1 MKISTARW
9 SCLEGTLA
17 AWQKT
22 GLAFLLD
29 YKNGIF
35 PLENGCADE
44 FGLYYFVP
52 LLAKTFRI
60 SLESALWWW
69 DCGLI
74 SSGVMVA
81 ISGFWLL
88 TQTKLEKVIAC
99 IGTVAVGIVS
109 WIIGDVYI
117 APFLALSLLPW
128 LFVCLQRGWHK
139 RFLVY
144 CLVSGFMAAFSNSIR
159 MYSGFALLL
168 GVITALILFFKT
180 IKKIWLPAGCL
191 AMGFLAYSVW
201 FSSLIM
207 VRNTY
212 LDEQKIS
219 RGIYEQQH
227 LFWHSTYLGFGF
239 LTNPYD
245 MYYGDSCAVEH
256 AQKIDPAI
264 VCPSTKYNELLRKMT
279 FQFCYDHPHF
289 VMRTL
294 FAKAGVLLYY
304 LLICANIGLLLAFF
318 YRKPWYVDIVYATVL
333 VFSALPSLLTIP
345 IAPYLTGFFTVAT
358 FYGIHSIFWA
368 VEKGFLKDLKNF
380 LKHKKGDASDY
391 K

>member
-29 YKNGIF
+29 YKDGIF

-52 LLAKTFRI
+52 LVAKTFSI

-69 DCGLI
+69 DCGLVSVGVII
-74 SSGVMVA
+74 SL
-81 ISGFWLL
+81 SGFWLL
-88 TQTKLEKVIAC
+88 IQTNIEKVIAC
-99 IGTVAVGIVS
+99 VGVLAVAGVS

-117 APFLALSLLPW
+117 APFFAASLLPW
-128 LFVCLQRGWHK
+128 LFVCLQREWHK
-139 RFLVY
+139 RLLVY
-144 CLVSGFMAAFSNSIR
+144 CALSGFMAAFSNSIR

-180 IKKIWLPAGCL
+180 IKKIRLPAGCL
-191 AMGFLAYSVW
+191 MIGFLGYFLW
-201 FSSLIM
+201 FSSLID
-207 VRNTY
+207 VRNSY
-212 LDEQKIS
+212 LDEEKIS
-219 RGIYEQQH
+219 RGVYEQQH

-239 LTNPYD
+239 LTNPYGV
-245 MYYGDSCAVEH
+245 YYGDSCAVEH

-264 VCPSTKYNELLRKMT
+264 VYPSTKYNELLRKMT
-279 FQFCYDHPHF
+279 FQFCCEHPHF

-318 YRKPWYVDIVYATVL
+318 YRKPWYVDSSYGVILA
-333 VFSALPSLLTIP
+333 FSALPSLLTIP
-345 IAPYLTGFFTVAT
+345 IAPYLTGFFTMAT
-358 FYGIHSIFWA
+358 FYGIHSIVWA
-368 VEKGFLKDLKNF
+368 LQQGLLKDMRLFLKRL
-380 LKHKKGDASDY
+380 LS
-391 K
+391 